1 MDTNTVS
8 ASNVNKTVV
17 TEIKLDTSLQHE
29 VKIVKTKPKKATKV
43 LGKLGRKPTAVTE
56 IVTADWT
63 IADLEKANPTVKSPT
78 IRAFVARNVE
88 AGRYVVTGTRN
99 TGGRG
104 KPANIY
110 NLKKA

>member
-8 ASNVNKTVV
+8 SNNVNATVV
-17 TEIKLDTSLQHE
+17 TEVKAVRVNNAVKL
-29 VKIVKTKPKKATKV
+29 KV
-43 LGKLGRKPTAVTE
+43 SSKLGRKPTAVTE

-63 IADLEKANPTVKSPT
+63 IADLEKVNPTVKSPT

-88 AGRYVVTGTRN
+88 SGRYVVTGTRN
-99 TGGRG
+99 SGGRG

-110 NLKKA
+110 NIKKA